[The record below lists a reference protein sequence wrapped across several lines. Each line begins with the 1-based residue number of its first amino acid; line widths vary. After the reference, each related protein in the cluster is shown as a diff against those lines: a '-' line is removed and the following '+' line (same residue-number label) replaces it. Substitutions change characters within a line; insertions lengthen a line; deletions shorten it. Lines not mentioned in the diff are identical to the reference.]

1 MRTALNVIEV
11 IVGVALIVG
20 MIWLKFKM
28 AERSF
33 PGLDR
38 KSNIQTLFGDDK

>member
-1 MRTALNVIEV
+1 MRTVLNVIEI
-11 IVGVALIVG
+11 IVGVALMVG
-20 MIWLKFKM
+20 VIWLKFKM
-28 AERSF
+28 VERSF